1 MSFLHPALAWA
12 AVGAVALPIVI
23 HLLFR
28 RRRVPVDWAAMEI
41 LREAIRRTNRKL
53 RFEQWIVLT
62 LRALTILMAGLAI
75 AVPIFG
81 DAASTV
87 DREKTWVAVI
97 DHGATSALSV
107 GAESELARLREA
119 VSTSIERS
127 RGTGDRF
134 AIVSA
139 ASEPSLVLAPT
150 ADFTEFQRALARIQP
165 SETPSDLIG
174 AVRLA
179 RETARESGDEATR
192 LRRVFV
198 ASSFRRGALREGEM
212 FGVSSNADSRQ
223 DASGDATAASERATT
238 PTNIEFF
245 AVSPAVELPT
255 DVRIERLETRALPS
269 GEAFLVRAFLSRE
282 GSNLEAAESRV
293 RVTGELINPVST
305 RVVTWDAGQ
314 SESTV
319 EFQVVPQK
327 DAQDNTRRRCE
338 LMVSIDDDVLP
349 VGNNAFAVIDVRRE
363 IEVAVIG
370 RRTSLDGADLEK
382 VPGSLWIARALM
394 PSLGASTGIRVRD
407 IDPASCDTRALL
419 GVDVVILA
427 RPDLVSPAS
436 CDVIGAFVREG
447 GVAVVLPS
455 GESMAQTWGPTLL
468 PRLGVA
474 MRVGPEAREFET
486 PLQLREEQPAS
497 NLLSSIA
504 PELPALCAPIEVRR
518 AMTIE
523 GVTGAEAVLLF
534 TDGTPF
540 VAAQSPKSAEEMP
553 TGNSNAPPAVGMQGD
568 GIVESE
574 REAVSGVSS
583 RSLSGSSDGVLGGLV
598 VCVASS
604 PELAWTNLPVKPLMV
619 PLFQEIVRT
628 GVELAS
634 SSDEVMVGDRLRVA
648 REGVFRLTDPTRE
661 SAAIDVG
668 RDGVST
674 AIVPFTGVWK
684 GDDGMM
690 IAANVRSASLALT
703 PNTQEAVRAAFQP
716 LGGVQIAEVAVGAT
730 GFDEATRSSVFN
742 SSTVSDDSSSWT
754 RVWSFA
760 LLVAALV
767 FLLAEGVLSRVFSH
781 ASLAQNNG
789 RAGAIE
795 TVGRVRSRASAVAQ
809 GDRAASAQRVGTGGA
824 Q

>member
-1 MSFLHPALAWA
+1 
-12 AVGAVALPIVI
+12 
-23 HLLFR
+23 
-28 RRRVPVDWAAMEI
+28 
-41 LREAIRRTNRKL
+41 
-53 RFEQWIVLT
+53 
-62 LRALTILMAGLAI
+62 
-75 AVPIFG
+75 
-81 DAASTV
+81 
-87 DREKTWVAVI
+87 EKTWVAVI

-198 ASSFRRGALREGEM
+198 ASSFRRGALREGET
-212 FGVSSNADSRQ
+212 FGVSSNADSQQ
-223 DASGDATAASERATT
+223 DASGDASAASQRATT

-282 GSNLEAAESRV
+282 GSNLENAESRV

-305 RVVTWDAGQ
+305 RIVTWDAGQ

-319 EFQVVPQK
+319 EFQVVPEK
-327 DAQDNTRRRCE
+327 DAQVNTRRRCE

-349 VGNNAFAVIDVRRE
+349 VGNNAFAVIDVRRD

-455 GESMAQTWGPTLL
+455 GESMAQTWGPTLF

-497 NLLSSIA
+497 SLLSSIA

-518 AMTIE
+518 AMMIE

-553 TGNSNAPPAVGMQGD
+553 SGKSNAPQAAGMKGD

-574 REAVSGVSS
+574 REASIEASSGVS
-583 RSLSGSSDGVLGGLV
+583 GGVSGGLV

-668 RDGVST
+668 EDGVST
-674 AIVPFTGVWK
+674 AIVPLTGVWK

-716 LGGVQIAEVAVGAT
+716 LGGVQIAEVSVGAT
-730 GFDEATRSSVFN
+730 GDDEATRSSVFN
-742 SSTVSDDSSSWT
+742 SSSVSDESSSWT

-767 FLLAEGVLSRVFSH
+767 FLLTEGVLSRVFSH

-795 TVGRVRSRASAVAQ
+795 TVGRVRSRASAIAR
-809 GDRAASAQRVGTGGA
+809 GDRAASTQRVGTGGA
-824 Q
+824 R